1 MGKKKQKDQDH
12 DATREVLLWASEND
26 LQETISAVLS
36 VRKEHKYRGHSKEMY
51 QVLLAEHPDRN
62 IPSRLLV
69 LKNDRVDKF
78 EVQHKHC
85 FEMKEIHTVRSE
97 AGERNSSYV
106 PSSQYLSC
114 LCPRPAFEISGRSH
128 CFPLLLLLLLRPPPQ
143 VEVTKDDGLQILTIR
158 GSGERKSKWSCT
170 SSSDLLHLVLSLQ
183 DEYAKET
190 GGKKLAVSGIESSSV
205 ISRRKSDD
213 DDDKA
218 EDDAAA
224 NAAPNDKEDEA
235 HGASGDNAMTRIEE
249 DNLRQDAH
257 SRFCRLDPRSPLMA
271 SLAAQIS
278 PILPSP
284 ANIVCAPQG
293 DDEASPRGPGG
304 PDDVQGSASTG
315 GEPAGGGQHTRCDS
329 G

>member
-1 MGKKKQKDQDH
+1 MGKKKPKDQDH

-97 AGERNSSYV
+97 AGERNSSCV
-106 PSSQYLSC
+106 PSL
-114 LCPRPAFEISGRSH
+114 RSH
-128 CFPLLLLLLLRPPPQ
+128 CFPLLILLPPPPPQ

-158 GSGERKSKWSCT
+158 GSGDRKSKWSCT

-257 SRFCRLDPRSPLMA
+257 SRFCRLDPRSPLMT
-271 SLAAQIS
+271 SLAAQIP
-278 PILPSP
+278 PILP
-284 ANIVCAPQG
+284 
-293 DDEASPRGPGG
+293 
-304 PDDVQGSASTG
+304 
-315 GEPAGGGQHTRCDS
+315 
-329 G
+329 